1 MSEPALIPV
10 RVPPQQYPS
19 PQQQPPR
26 MLVREPPTA
35 VMEEV
40 KPWPKHPMHVP
51 PMPSPFEV
59 SQGDIMPPWTAN
71 RPALVAWDTKGSS
84 VVPTYELPPQD
95 LMDYDMSF
103 LVAFRM
109 LPAWTKRL
117 EDRHWEQVRCMRNDN
132 HKAQ

>member
-1 MSEPALIPV
+1 
-10 RVPPQQYPS
+10 
-19 PQQQPPR
+19 
-26 MLVREPPTA
+26 ML
-35 VMEEV
+35 
-40 KPWPKHPMHVP
+40 
-51 PMPSPFEV
+51 SPFEV

-103 LVAFRM
+103 LIAFRM
-109 LPAWTKRL
+109 LPAWMKRL
-117 EDRHWEQVRCMRNDN
+117 EDRYWEQVRCMRNDN